1 MGVTRE
7 ITPNELNKIKK
18 TKNPR
23 VRMDLLWVRWR
34 TNRKAQGAVARMP
47 RYSIFFQKADK
58 KMSRKKTPTWETKIA
73 RLRPTKEACSLSFL
87 PVIIKETAIIKL
99 VAARVN
105 VSISSYYS
113 AKAKKANKK

>member
-1 MGVTRE
+1 MGVKRE
-7 ITPNELNKIKK
+7 MTPNELNKTAK

-34 TNRKAQGAVARMP
+34 KNRKVKGAIARMP
-47 RYSIFFQKADK
+47 RYSIFPQKADN
-58 KMSRKKTPTWETKIA
+58 KMSRKKTPTCETKMA
-73 RLRPTKEACSLSFL
+73 RQRPTKEACSLSFL

-105 VSISSYYS
+105 VSMGPYYS
-113 AKAKKANKK
+113 AKAKKANRK